1 MSTQPTLELRDLRVA
16 YRVRGID
23 REVLRGISLSIQPG
37 EAYGLVGESGCGK
50 STAAFAAMRYLPRNG
65 SITGGSIH
73 FEGRDITAIGDDDIR
88 ELRTNAISMVYQ
100 NPIAALNPTI
110 RVGDQVAEVYELLG
124 KSSSEARELSLAAL
138 KRVQIADAEA
148 VLERYPHQLSGGMA
162 QRVIIAMALASNP
175 RLLVLDE
182 PTTGLDATVEAEV
195 LDLVRALRA
204 ETGTAVLFISHNLGV
219 IRTMCDRVGVLY
231 AGALVEEGPT
241 EEVLHKPNHPYTVGL
256 LRCIPRGGLHK
267 RKDRL
272 DTIPGT
278 PPPLG
283 ATLPGCVFVDR
294 CAIAQDTCRTSQPP
308 FVELANGHRARCF
321 FHEQA
326 VNMPR
331 AVDGTRSSA
340 PTSTAASAGDLL
352 NITNL
357 SKTFAQ
363 DSGDVR
369 VLTSVSLALRAGETL
384 GLVGESGSGKTTLAK
399 ALLGINE
406 PDEGSVI
413 TLNGATLGATLR
425 DRSPS
430 EVGAVQIVFQNPDS
444 ALNRRH
450 TVMRIVGRAIEKLAG
465 KPRNEAEDTAQVL
478 LNDMSVDPILHSVK
492 PTQLSGGLKQRVAIA
507 RSFAGKPQL
516 VVCDEPTSALDVSV
530 QANILNLLVDLQT
543 KENVSYV
550 FISHD
555 LGVVR
560 YISDRIAVLY
570 LGRIMELGAAETV
583 FNGPHHPYTEALVS
597 SVPAID
603 GSQRVRVRLGGE
615 VPSPANPPSGCV
627 LNPRCPRMAGSGV
640 EHLCTSVE
648 PDLVEV
654 EPGHFMRCHIP
665 LQQLRQIQAK

>member
-73 FEGRDITAIGDDDIR
+73 FEGRDITSIGDDDIR

-308 FVELANGHRARCF
+308 FVELTNGHRARCF